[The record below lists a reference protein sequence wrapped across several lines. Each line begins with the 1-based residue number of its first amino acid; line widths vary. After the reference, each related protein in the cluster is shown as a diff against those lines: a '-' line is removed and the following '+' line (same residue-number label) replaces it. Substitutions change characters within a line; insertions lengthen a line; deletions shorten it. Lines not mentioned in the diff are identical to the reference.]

1 MNISLLL
8 TIFLPLAIS
17 LSCHASSNYHV
28 KSPNGQLS
36 CEIRQ
41 NKEGICTY
49 SLSRNGKPLLNDSP
63 LGYETAERE
72 KIPGH
77 SWTIGKQDTRK
88 VNEAWKPVW
97 GKRAVVSDRYN
108 ETVLHLEAPAAA
120 ASKGS
125 PAKMDFTVR
134 IYDDGL
140 AFRYSLPGQKG
151 KVRSFARELTEYRFS
166 GDYTA
171 WYYNGENANKGPEK
185 LSECNGNRL
194 PVMTIDTGSNGFMAV
209 HEADLRSGEP
219 LLLNSKK
226 DSCTFTVVSRPGE
239 MAQDTPS
246 PWRVIFCGDTP
257 GTAVDSHLLE
267 LLNPQPAPDSDFSW
281 VKPGVCVWDWRIDG
295 AEVEGFKYG
304 MDYPSWVRM
313 IDFAAKNGIKH
324 LVLDANWYGPEF
336 HADSDPVTG
345 DKASDVQK
353 IIEYGKKKKVGVWLY
368 LNDVGGRKYPLD
380 KTLEQ
385 YAQWGATGVK
395 YGFMSGNMEEKNA
408 RTRHITELCARNKLL
423 VNFHDGPVHPYGQ
436 MRTWPNAV
444 TREYCHAQL
453 DAHRV
458 FTPGTFVTSVF
469 VNMVAGPLD
478 MNNGM
483 FDLRQG
489 RTTRVDESQPVPSTL
504 VSEAARTLIVFSGAT
519 ILPDIPEYYSKYP
532 ALLEFIAAQQMPWKE
547 SKTLQGKIGEYIV
560 MARQTGKAVLI
571 AAATNESARDL
582 DIDLSF
588 LTPGHYQAT
597 ITQDGPNAHYLNNR
611 ETLQT
616 SSKTVT
622 EKDSLPVHLAPGG
635 GACILLKPMGDAPA
649 GIR

>member
-8 TIFLPLAIS
+8 TIFLPLSMS
-17 LSCHASSNYHV
+17 LVCHASLNYNI
-28 KSPNGQLS
+28 KSPDGQLS
-36 CEIRQ
+36 CTIRQ
-41 NKEGICTY
+41 TQEGTVAY
-49 SLSRNGKPLLNDSP
+49 TLSHQGVPLISESP
-63 LGYETAERE
+63 MGYETRE
-72 KIPGH
+72 GMQIPGV
-77 SWTIGKQDTRK
+77 SWRIGLPRFAG
-88 VNEAWKPVW
+88 VGGYWKPVW
-97 GKRAVVSDRYN
+97 GKRNLVFYRYDEITLPMEVPKTN
-108 ETVLHLEAPAAA
+108 TPHAGP
-120 ASKGS
+120 SKI
-125 PAKMDFTVR
+125 DITVR
-134 IYDDGL
+134 LYNDGL
-140 AFRYSLPGQKG
+140 AFRYSLPGATTETRPFEK
-151 KVRSFARELTEYRFS
+151 ELTEFRFA

-171 WYYNGENANKGPEK
+171 WFYNGENHNIGPEK
-185 LSECNGNRL
+185 LSACNAVRH
-194 PVMTIDTGSNGFMAV
+194 PVMTIDTGANYYMAV
-209 HEADLRSGEP
+209 HEADLRTGEP
-219 LLLNSKK
+219 MTLQSKQG
-226 DSCTFTVVSRPGE
+226 SCTFTIPSRPG
-239 MAQDTPS
+239 MLDQDTPS
-246 PWRVIFCGDTP
+246 PWRVIFCGKTP

-267 LLNPQPAPDSDFSW
+267 LLNPDPDPSLKFSW
-281 VKPGVCVWDWRIDG
+281 VKPGVCVWDWRING
-295 AEVEGFKYG
+295 AEANEFKYG
-304 MDYPSWVRM
+304 MDYSSWVRM
-313 IDFAAKNGIKH
+313 IDFAAAHGIRH

-336 HADSDPVTG
+336 QKGSDPLNG
-345 DKASDVQK
+345 EKAEDVKK
-353 IIEYGKKKKVGVWLY
+353 IIQYGKTKNVGVWLY
-368 LNDVGGRKYPLD
+368 LNDVGGRQYPLE
-380 KTLEQ
+380 KTLRQ
-385 YAQWGATGVK
+385 YAQWGASGVK
-395 YGFMSGNMEEKNA
+395 YGFMNGSPEEKNA

-423 VNFHDGPVHPYGQ
+423 VNFHDNPVHPYGQ

-519 ILPDIPEYYSKYP
+519 ILPDIPEYFGKYP
-532 ALLEFIAAQQMPWKE
+532 ALLDFIAAQQMPWKE

-560 MARQTGKAVLI
+560 MARQTDKAVLI

-622 EKDSLPVHLAPGG
+622 EKDTLPVHLAPGG